1 MGEFIKW
8 TDEYS
13 VGLNEIDNQH
23 KKLLDIIN
31 KLYAAFVNKD
41 EESILEEILNDMA
54 EYTDYHFKVEER
66 YFMQFNYPDMN
77 EHLKKHKIYIDKIK
91 GFKEDFEKN
100 KKITYS
106 VMNFLRNWI
115 VEHIQGAD
123 PDYVPL
129 FKKNGV
135 V

>member
-8 TDEYS
+8 SDDFS
-13 VGLNEIDNQH
+13 VGLNEIDSQH

-31 KLYAAFVNKD
+31 RLYKAFVDRD
-41 EESILEEILNDMA
+41 EDTVLEEILNDMA
-54 EYTDYHFKVEER
+54 EYTDYHFITEEK
-66 YFMQFNYPDMN
+66 YFMRFNYPNMD
-77 EHLKKHKIYIDKIK
+77 EHIKNHKIYIEKIN
-91 GFKEDFEKN
+91 GFKKDFESN

-115 VEHIQGAD
+115 VEHIQGTD

-129 FKKNGV
+129 LKQNGV
-135 V
+135 Q